1 MIGATQPSTDR
12 IATVPRP
19 APERPHGGA
28 HVIRAVYAAGVALA
42 LAIAL
47 SGCGGDSGWTARDV
61 PEEYP
66 TIQAA
71 VDAAQPG
78 DLVRIGPG
86 TYHEQVVVGPAKRDV
101 VLRGTD
107 RNRVVLDGDN
117 GARYVGIAVHA
128 DGVAVENL
136 TVRGFASDGVLFTPA
151 KGASKPLNA
160 WRASFV
166 TAANNGLHGID
177 ALGARGGTIDH
188 VFASGHG
195 AAGLRIGHC
204 QPCDSLV
211 TESVAERGM
220 AGFEGT
226 DSGGNIVVARSL
238 FRDNRVGVLLVSAG
252 KEEPFHQ
259 QDTTVVGNV
268 IADNANQFAPG
279 RGESFGVG
287 VLVRGGRRDGLARN
301 RITGHPGAGVLLT
314 ASDDAPAAE
323 DSVQG
328 NVLDHNGVDLAL
340 APRDGQRTSKGSCF
354 AQNRFR
360 TSLPGDIE
368 KVLPCQS
375 DVPVST
381 DDPQLPTAPPGVD
394 WRSVRLPAPQ
404 PSLPEADAGKPKPAR
419 RPGRIDVARVGV
431 PDAG

>member
-1 MIGATQPSTDR
+1 
-12 IATVPRP
+12 
-19 APERPHGGA
+19 
-28 HVIRAVYAAGVALA
+28 VIRAAPAAGIALL

-47 SGCGGDSGWTARDV
+47 GGCGGSSSWVARDV

-86 TYHEQVVVGPAKRDV
+86 VYHEQVVIGPAKKDI

-107 RNRVVLDGDN
+107 RNRVVLDGERGRRFN
-117 GARYVGIAVHA
+117 GITVHA
-128 DGVAVENL
+128 NGVAIENL
-136 TVRGFASDGVLFTPA
+136 TVRGFASNGVLFTPP
-151 KGASKPLNA
+151 KEEPKQLDG

-177 ALGARGGTIDH
+177 ALRSRGGTIDH
-188 VFASGHG
+188 VVASGHG
-195 AAGLRIGHC
+195 AAGLRIGDC
-204 QPCDSLV
+204 RPCDSLV
-211 TESVAERGM
+211 TDSVAEHGM
-220 AGFEGT
+220 AGFEGS
-226 DSGGNIVVARSL
+226 DSGGNVVVARSF

-252 KEEPFHQ
+252 EEDPYHQ

-268 IADNANQFAPG
+268 IADNANRDAPG
-279 RGESFGVG
+279 HGDNFGVG

-314 ASDDAPAAE
+314 ASDVAPAAE

-328 NVLDHNGVDLAL
+328 NLLLHNGIDLAL
-340 APRDGQRTSKGSCF
+340 APRAGQRTSKGSCF

-360 TSLPGDIE
+360 TSLPTDIE
-368 KVLPCQS
+368 KKLPCQS
-375 DVPVST
+375 DVPLHT
-381 DDPQLPTAPPGVD
+381 EDPALPQAPPGVD
-394 WRSVRLPAPQ
+394 WRTVSLPGPQ

-419 RPGRIDVARVGV
+419 APGRIDVARVGV
-431 PDAG
+431 PENADAPG

>member
-1 MIGATQPSTDR
+1 
-12 IATVPRP
+12 
-19 APERPHGGA
+19 
-28 HVIRAVYAAGVALA
+28 VIRAAYAAGIALL

-47 SGCGGDSGWTARDV
+47 GGCGGSSNWTARDV

-86 TYHEQVVVGPAKRDV
+86 TYHEQVVVGPAKKDI

-107 RNRVVLDGDN
+107 RNRVVLDGDR
-117 GARYVGIAVHA
+117 GKRFTGITVHA

-136 TVRGFASDGVLFTPA
+136 TVRGFASNGVLFTPP
-151 KGASKPLNA
+151 KEQPKQLEG

-177 ALGARGGTIDH
+177 ALRARGGTIDH
-188 VFASGHG
+188 VLASGHG
-195 AAGLRIGHC
+195 AAGLRIGDC
-204 QPCDSLV
+204 RPCDSLV
-211 TESVAERGM
+211 TDSVAERGM
-220 AGFEGT
+220 AGFEGS
-226 DSGGNIVVARSL
+226 DSGGNVVVARSF

-252 KEEPFHQ
+252 EEDPYHQ

-268 IADNANQFAPG
+268 ITDNANHEAPG
-279 RGESFGVG
+279 HGDNFGIG

-314 ASDDAPAAE
+314 ASDSAPAAE

-328 NVLDHNGVDLAL
+328 NLLLDNGIDLAA
-340 APRDGQRTSKGSCF
+340 APRAGQRTSKGSCF

-368 KVLPCQS
+368 NALPCQS
-375 DVPVST
+375 DVPLDT
-381 DDPQLPTAPPGVD
+381 DHPQLPHAPPGAD
-394 WRSVRLPAPQ
+394 WRTVTLPGPQ
-404 PSLPEADAGKPKPAR
+404 PALPEADAGKPKPAR
-419 RPGRIDVARVGV
+419 KPGRIDVARVGV
-431 PDAG
+431 PDGGDAPG